1 MSFTFLKGFTNGP
14 CIVFQGIWS
23 VFAKILQKLEIY
35 TLGSMHTNI
44 NVLVSFYF
52 SHNFFYSPNDLQM
65 ALIIFPRIFKV
76 FFNKSPK
83 TLKFAHLML
92 RYRNQK
98 KLWVFI
104 SLHCLLMSSNGVQ
117 MALTMLLKTF
127 IVFFKLLQNLE
138 SFTLGAKGENI
149 KKIVPFFFLSQRLL
163 VFQNGVQM
171 ALLGLS
177 KYL

>member
-1 MSFTFLKGFTNGP
+1 
-14 CIVFQGIWS
+14 
-23 VFAKILQKLEIY
+23 
-35 TLGSMHTNI
+35 
-44 NVLVSFYF
+44 
-52 SHNFFYSPNDLQM
+52 
-65 ALIIFPRIFKV
+65 
-76 FFNKSPK
+76 
-83 TLKFAHLML
+83 
-92 RYRNQK
+92 
-98 KLWVFI
+98 
-104 SLHCLLMSSNGVQ
+104 
-117 MALTMLLKTF
+117 MLLKTF